1 VSLAR
6 LGVRIAR
13 LHPFT
18 TRYASNLAILFG
30 VVYFAQGMWHLP
42 RQSLVIALKDGGLS
56 AVQVATFFSLSRIP
70 WLIKPVYGL
79 LSDSVPLFGRRRK
92 SYFVLAALLSS
103 GAGATLALTPEP
115 SYGQL
120 ATLFI
125 LMALGL
131 AFSDVLTDALMVE
144 QGRPRGLTGA
154 FQAVQWACVY
164 GATVLVGVAGG
175 RLAEARSL
183 RTAFAVAALFPL
195 IAATMT
201 VWCVREPRQLADLA
215 AVAET
220 WAGLR
225 AALRDRQLWIVAGFI
240 FFWTFSPSIGTALFY
255 YQTDTLKFSQ
265 GFIGQLTALSAAGA
279 IAGAVIYAP
288 LSRSLP
294 LRRIINLAIAI
305 GVLGTLAFLAY
316 RGPWSAIIVDVG
328 FGCAGMIA
336 FLAFLDLA
344 AKACPRRVEGTFFA
358 LLAAVYNGGS
368 QGSEIVGG
376 YLYGVLGYVPLV
388 LISAAA
394 SALAWVLVPLVR
406 IDAIEATAR
415 READT
420 VEGSDV
426 PGTLAAPLS

>member
-1 VSLAR
+1 
-6 LGVRIAR
+6 
-13 LHPFT
+13 
-18 TRYASNLAILFG
+18 
-30 VVYFAQGMWHLP
+30 
-42 RQSLVIALKDGGLS
+42 
-56 AVQVATFFSLSRIP
+56 
-70 WLIKPVYGL
+70 
-79 LSDSVPLFGRRRK
+79 
-92 SYFVLAALLSS
+92 
-103 GAGATLALTPEP
+103 
-115 SYGQL
+115 
-120 ATLFI
+120 
-125 LMALGL
+125 MALGL
-131 AFSDVLTDALMVE
+131 AFSDVLTDALIVE

-154 FQAVQWACVY
+154 FQAVQWACIY

-183 RTAFAVAALFPL
+183 RTAFAVAAVLPL
-195 IAATMT
+195 IAAAMT
-201 VWCVREPRQLADLA
+201 VWCVREPRQPADRA

-225 AALRDRQLWIVAGFI
+225 AALRDRQLCIVAGFI
-240 FFWTFSPSIGTALFY
+240 FVWTFSPSIGRALFY

-265 GFIGQLTALSAAGA
+265 RFIGQLTALGAAGA

-294 LRRIINLAIAI
+294 MRRIINLAIAI
-305 GVLGTLAFLAY
+305 GVLSTLAFLAY

-328 FGCAGMIA
+328 FGCAGMVV

-368 QGSEIVGG
+368 QGSEIVVG

-406 IDAIEATAR
+406 IDAIEATVR
-415 READT
+415 REVDAVNGNGT
-420 VEGSDV
+420 
-426 PGTLAAPLS
+426 PGTLPAPLS

>member
-6 LGVRIAR
+6 LGRRIAR

-42 RQSLVIALKDGGLS
+42 RQSLVIAFKDGGLS
-56 AVQVATFFSLSRIP
+56 AVQVAMFFSLSRIP

-92 SYFVLAALLSS
+92 SYFVLAAFLSA
-103 GAGATLALTPEP
+103 GAGAALALTPDP
-115 SYGQL
+115 SYWRL
-120 ATLFI
+120 AALFV
-125 LMALGL
+125 LMAMGL

-154 FQAVQWACVY
+154 FQAVQWACIY

-175 RLAEARSL
+175 RLAETRSL
-183 RTAFAVAALFPL
+183 RTAFAVAAVFPL

-201 VWCVREPRQLADLA
+201 VWCVREPRRLADRA

-220 WAGLR
+220 WAGLH

-240 FFWTFSPSIGTALFY
+240 FFWTFSPSLGTALFY

-265 GFIGQLTALSAAGA
+265 QFIGRLTAFGSSGA
-279 IAGAVIYAP
+279 IAGAVMYAP

-294 LRRIINLAIAI
+294 LRRIINLAIGM

-316 RGPWSAIIVDVG
+316 RGPWSAIIIDVG
-328 FGCAGMIA
+328 FGCAGMVV

-344 AKACPRRVEGTFFA
+344 AKACPRGVEGTFFA

-376 YLYGVLGYVPLV
+376 YLYGVLGYVPLI

-415 READT
+415 REVDAVNGNGT
-420 VEGSDV
+420 PGTV
-426 PGTLAAPLS
+426 PGPLS